1 MIEVFYYDGK
11 VKKGSLSDFNM
22 LKDKSF
28 WVDLTDITDE
38 EKEFVQKAFNLH
50 QLTAEDLLNQNT
62 RIKVEE
68 FSDYLFCVFYGI
80 RKEKSFE
87 MVEIDFILGK
97 NFLVTCHKNPF
108 NSCDKLK
115 NDEERLCTLF
125 KKGNDFIFHKII
137 DEEIDNY
144 FPVLEKIDYLV
155 EDIEEEATL
164 RPNSKLLGRILNLK
178 RQIVLIKKTTL
189 PQREKLSFLSK
200 TDFKFVSK
208 KSLPYFRDV
217 YDNSIKVSD
226 SIDNYREAVG
236 NAFEAYMSSV
246 SNNMSEVMKV
256 LSIMATIALPLTV
269 ISGIY
274 GTNFLVL
281 PGSDDP
287 YGFWL
292 MLLGM
297 LILIS
302 LMLFYF
308 KKRKWF

>member
-97 NFLVTCHKNPF
+97 NFLVTCHKEPF

-115 NDEERLCTLF
+115 KDEERLCALF

-144 FPVLEKIDYLV
+144 FPVLEKIDDLV

-164 RPNSKLLGRILNLK
+164 RPNSKL
-178 RQIVLIKKTTL
+178 
-189 PQREKLSFLSK
+189 
-200 TDFKFVSK
+200 
-208 KSLPYFRDV
+208 
-217 YDNSIKVSD
+217 
-226 SIDNYREAVG
+226 
-236 NAFEAYMSSV
+236 
-246 SNNMSEVMKV
+246 
-256 LSIMATIALPLTV
+256 
-269 ISGIY
+269 
-274 GTNFLVL
+274 
-281 PGSDDP
+281 
-287 YGFWL
+287 
-292 MLLGM
+292 
-297 LILIS
+297 
-302 LMLFYF
+302 
-308 KKRKWF
+308 

>member
-1 MIEVFYYDGK
+1 MIEVFYYDGR

-97 NFLVTCHKNPF
+97 NFLVTCHKEPF

-115 NDEERLCTLF
+115 KDEERLCALF

-144 FPVLEKIDYLV
+144 FPVLEKIDDLV